1 MLYPAELR
9 ARALESTTYGTAENT
24 ASRFC
29 QPNRVRN
36 RRRRLIRTL
45 WTRERHVMLL
55 QLRRGVDHRRLTS
68 PYSPAASNSSP
79 TSALAGTTGAGGR
92 DEERRR
98 LVETGVVRLLADHL
112 RWPHAGQCLS
122 RSVLR
127 FGTPASMRQRGRG
140 ARRAST
146 SAGRR
151 TRPGSPQ
158 PPRAFL
164 ARTGG
169 EAPASIVRRQL
180 FAGRVASFEDVTRY
194 PQNDRTRCL
203 GRIGSPR
210 CPGPGNG
217 CPVVHPGP
225 GGATEWAACQ
235 RWMRCSRRS
244 ATSRCTSSCTRSPAR
259 HRPGRRGGRPFGVF
273 ARPLRNGAQST
284 GGC

>member
-1 MLYPAELR
+1 MWPFLTISDPDRHTGLEAGNREKTQQKGPFPCRKGPGEVGTPGRIRTCDPRLRRPMLYPAELR
-9 ARALESTTYGTAENT
+9 ARALESTTYGTTENT

-29 QPNRVRN
+29 QPNRVRT
-36 RRRRLIRTL
+36 RRRHPVRTV

-151 TRPGSPQ
+151 TRPGSP
-158 PPRAFL
+158 
-164 ARTGG
+164 
-169 EAPASIVRRQL
+169 
-180 FAGRVASFEDVTRY
+180 
-194 PQNDRTRCL
+194 
-203 GRIGSPR
+203 
-210 CPGPGNG
+210 
-217 CPVVHPGP
+217 
-225 GGATEWAACQ
+225 
-235 RWMRCSRRS
+235 
-244 ATSRCTSSCTRSPAR
+244 
-259 HRPGRRGGRPFGVF
+259 
-273 ARPLRNGAQST
+273 
-284 GGC
+284 